1 MWYCRCM
8 DIESAVRERYKNLEW
23 ALDERLRRLFA
34 ASEAKVI
41 GHGGIALVRKATGVA
56 RGSIQQGLKELA
68 EKPQGIEIAS
78 RRVRRV
84 GAGRKATV
92 TDDASLLAALE
103 TLVEPVTRGDPE
115 SPLRWTCKSLRQ
127 LATELGQQGYH
138 VSHTSIGSLLKKLG
152 YSLQGNRKTLEG
164 ADHPDRNAQ
173 FEYINARVGDAL
185 RQGQPVISVDTKKKE
200 LIGQF
205 KNGGKEWRPE
215 GDPEKVNVYDFVD
228 RELGRANPYG
238 VYDLTNNTGWV
249 SVGTDHDTAS
259 FAVATI
265 RRWWLAMGSP
275 LYSDVKELLIT
286 ADGGGSNGSRV
297 RLWKLELQQLSNE
310 LGINIRVSHF
320 PPGTSKWNKIEH
332 RLFSHI
338 SMNWRG
344 QPLVSHEVIVN
355 LIAATTTR
363 KGLKVRAELD
373 PKQYPKGIKV
383 TDEELA
389 AIRIVRDEFHGEW
402 NYTIMPSNR

>member
-1 MWYCRCM
+1 M
-8 DIESAVRERYKNLEW
+8 DIELAVKERYQNIEW
-23 ALDERLRRLFA
+23 ALNERLRRLFA
-34 ASEAKVI
+34 ASEAKTI
-41 GHGGIALVRKATGVA
+41 GHGGIAIVWKATGVA
-56 RGSIQQGLKELA
+56 RGSIQQGLKEIT
-68 EKPQGIEIAS
+68 ERPEGIESSSHRI
-78 RRVRRV
+78 RRV
-84 GAGRKATV
+84 GAGRKTTV
-92 TDDASLLAALE
+92 TDDATLLAALE
-103 TLVEPVTRGDPE
+103 SLVEPVTRGDPE

-127 LATELGQQGYH
+127 LATELSEQGH
-138 VSHTSIGSLLKKLG
+138 IVSHTSIGGLLKKLG

-164 ADHPDRNAQ
+164 TDHPDRNSQ
-173 FEYINARVGDAL
+173 FEYINAQVEDAL
-185 RQGQPVISVDTKKKE
+185 SHRQPVISVDTKKKE
-200 LIGQF
+200 LVGQY
-205 KNGGKEWRPE
+205 KNSGKEWRPE

-228 RELGRANPYG
+228 KELGRANPYG
-238 VYDLTNNTGWV
+238 VYDLANNTGWV

-275 LYSDVKELLIT
+275 LYPNVKELMIT

-297 RLWKLELQQLSNE
+297 RLWKLELQLLSNE
-310 LGINIRVSHF
+310 LGIPIRVSHF

-363 KGLKVRAELD
+363 KGLKVCAELD
-373 PKQYPKGIKV
+373 SKPYPKGIKV
-383 TDEELA
+383 TNEEFA
-389 AIRIVRDEFHGEW
+389 SIRIMREEFHGEW
-402 NYTIMPSNR
+402 NYTILPSNK